1 MRALPLLLLL
11 TATSAGAQTFN
22 PVADYVTEGQDEP
35 GYRSWYLSS
44 PENPIRVAGF
54 HHYITH
60 YGAGWIVPTW
70 QLLRTASS
78 WKRCG
83 FAPYEVPPTSEWPH
97 IVQTLRYVRDE
108 IVLAIGPVEPVSG
121 YRNPGLNVC
130 AGGAKDSAHKGYYA
144 LDLVPLTATTREE
157 LIRVVCTVHYR
168 RGKAYDSGLGFY
180 SFLRFHVDSKGFR
193 EWGPDGKPESSP
205 CIPIETE
212 LQPPETAKA
221 VQQ

>member
-1 MRALPLLLLL
+1 MRALLPFLLL
-11 TATSAGAQTFN
+11 SAASAQAQEFN

-35 GYRSWYLSS
+35 GYRNWYMAS
-44 PENPIRVAGF
+44 PEHPIRVAGF

-70 QLLRTASS
+70 QLFRTASS

-83 FAPYEVPPTSEWPH
+83 HAPYEVPPTSEWPH

-108 IVLAIGPVEPVSG
+108 VIPAIGPVEPVSG
-121 YRNPGLNVC
+121 YRNPDLNLC

-144 LDLVPLTATTREE
+144 LDLVPLKATTRDE
-157 LIRVVCTVHYR
+157 LIRVICTVHHR
-168 RGKAYDSGLGFY
+168 RGEAYQTGLGFY

-193 EWGPDGKPESSP
+193 LWGPDGRPESSP
-205 CIPIETE
+205 CIPIAAE
-212 LQPPETAKA
+212 LAASEPAK
-221 VQQ
+221 VIQE